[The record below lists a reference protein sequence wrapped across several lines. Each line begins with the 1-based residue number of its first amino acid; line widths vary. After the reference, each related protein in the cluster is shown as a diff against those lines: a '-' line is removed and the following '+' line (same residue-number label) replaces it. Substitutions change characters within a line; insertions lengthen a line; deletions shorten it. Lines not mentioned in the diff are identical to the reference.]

1 MFVQLGGPS
10 LYFFVVD
17 AVPPFLSLNL
27 VASFLFLTSKK
38 KNTKPTGAYPEIRVA
53 QFPLNMGKP
62 GGGGGGGG
70 KPSTNALAVA
80 TVAPTSA
87 IAGTSANAS
96 TSSSSSRA
104 LVLGTTADGRPDYAA
119 VVRQGHSAGVTV
131 AADHSALVPKLDLIA
146 DPETHLARPA
156 PEDEAA
162 TVAATRAA
170 LDAVVSG
177 KIASVAPKNV
187 ARPPGAATY
196 IKYTPKPGPLAAAVA
211 GSSGSASQQPM
222 TRIVKMQEMPVD
234 PLEPPKFRHTKAP
247 RGPGSPPVPVM
258 HSPPRKVSA
267 EEAANWKV
275 PPCVS
280 NWKNAKGYTIPLDKR
295 LAADGRGLQETAI
308 NDGFAKFAEALYV
321 AEHSAREAV
330 ELRAAVGREL
340 ASKEREAKERQ
351 LRELAA
357 AARAERVGGGGGG
370 GFGVGAGAGPSSSD
384 RAPSIASVDLP
395 PPPPRGGGGGGGGG
409 GDDWSDLPPPPPRR
423 TVDDRGGGGDE
434 DDDQGGPR
442 ARGGDDDEDDETPAE
457 RAERRRRDEIRA
469 ERKRVREREARL
481 EAAGGKRSRG
491 ARDADRDIS
500 EKVALGQAALGGG
513 ASGGA
518 RGVFSEAQYD
528 QRLFNQDGG
537 GLDAGLGA
545 EDSYN
550 LYDKPLFADRGKSIY
565 RPRRGGGDEGGGED
579 EGGVGGRAFKPDVG
593 FAGADGGGAAG
604 GSSGPVRFE
613 REQQQQVE
621 QHEGGPSSA
630 AAAVAPADDPF
641 GIDAFVSSVSSKR
654 AAAAAKN
661 KGGSG
666 SMRAAGGGGSAED
679 YLEGGGGSSRSK
691 VAFERGKGT

>member
-1 MFVQLGGPS
+1 MLR
-10 LYFFVVD
+10 L
-17 AVPPFLSLNL
+17 AVACHLSLTS
-27 VASFLFLTSKK
+27 ASVLAPNPPKK
-38 KNTKPTGAYPEIRVA
+38 TGAYPEIRVA

-62 GGGGGGGG
+62 GGSS
-70 KPSTNALAVA
+70 KPSTALAVA
-80 TVAPTSA
+80 TVAPSSA
-87 IAGTSANAS
+87 LLAGASAPP
-96 TSSSSSRA
+96 SSRA
-104 LVLGTTADGRPDYAA
+104 LALGSTADGKPDYSA
-119 VVRQGHSAGVTV
+119 VVRQGHSADVSI
-131 AADHSALVPKLDLIA
+131 AADHSALVPKLDLIS
-146 DPETHLARPA
+146 DPERHLRRPDA
-156 PEDEAA
+156 GDEAE

-196 IKYTPKPGPLAAAVA
+196 IKYTPKPSALALAAA
-211 GSSGSASQQPM
+211 GSSQPM

-340 ASKEREAKERQ
+340 ASTEREAKERQ

-357 AARAERVGGGGGG
+357 AARAERVGGFGGGG
-370 GFGVGAGAGPSSSD
+370 GGAGPSSD
-384 RAPSIASVDLP
+384 RAPSIASADLP
-395 PPPPRGGGGGGGGG
+395 PPPPRGGGTD
-409 GDDWSDLPPPPPRR
+409 DDWSDLPPPPPRR
-423 TVDDRGGGGDE
+423 TVDDGGGGGDE
-434 DDDQGGPR
+434 EAT
-442 ARGGDDDEDDETPAE
+442 ARGNGGADEAEEETPAE

-469 ERKRVREREARL
+469 ERKRERERELRL

-491 ARDADRDIS
+491 ARDADRDVS
-500 EKVALGQAALGGG
+500 ERVALGQAALGGG
-513 ASGGA
+513 AGSA
-518 RGVFSEAQYD
+518 RASEAMYD
-528 QRLFNQDGG
+528 QRLFNRDGG
-537 GLDAGLGA
+537 GLDAGLGG
-545 EDSYN
+545 EDTYN

-565 RPRRGGGDEGGGED
+565 RPRRSDGGDGGGEGE
-579 EGGVGGRAFKPDVG
+579 EGDAGGGRPFRPDVG

-613 REQQQQVE
+613 REPAAAEQQRVA
-621 QHEGGPSSA
+621 PPSA
-630 AAAVAPADDPF
+630 AAAPADDPF
-641 GIDAFVSSVSSKR
+641 GIDAFVGAISSKR
-654 AAAAAKN
+654 DAAKK
-661 KGGSG
+661 KGIAGSG
-666 SMRAAGGGGSAED
+666 SMRAAGGGGSAEE
-679 YLEGGGGSSRSK
+679 YLEGGGGGGSGRSK

>member
-1 MFVQLGGPS
+1 
-10 LYFFVVD
+10 
-17 AVPPFLSLNL
+17 
-27 VASFLFLTSKK
+27 
-38 KNTKPTGAYPEIRVA
+38 
-53 QFPLNMGKP
+53 MGKP
-62 GGGGGGGG
+62 GGS
-70 KPSTNALAVA
+70 KPSSALAVS
-80 TVAPTSA
+80 TVAVASSSA
-87 IAGTSANAS
+87 LAGTSAP
-96 TSSSSSRA
+96 SSSHA
-104 LVLGTTADGRPDYAA
+104 LTLGTTADGQLDYSAI
-119 VVRQGHSAGVTV
+119 VRQGHSAGVNV

-146 DPETHLARPA
+146 DPEKHLARPD

-196 IKYTPKPGPLAAAVA
+196 IKYTPKPGALAAAV
-211 GSSGSASQQPM
+211 SGSAQPM

-340 ASKEREAKERQ
+340 AGKEREAKERQ

-357 AARAERVGGGGGG
+357 AARAERVGGVAYGGGG
-370 GFGVGAGAGPSSSD
+370 GGGPSSD

-395 PPPPRGGGGGGGGG
+395 PPPPRGSGGGGNDG

-423 TVDDRGGGGDE
+423 TVDDGGGD
-434 DDDQGGPR
+434 
-442 ARGGDDDEDDETPAE
+442 GDDEDETPAE

-469 ERKRVREREARL
+469 ERKRERERELRL

-500 EKVALGQAALGGG
+500 EKVALGQAALGG
-513 ASGGA
+513 AN
-518 RGVFSEAQYD
+518 RPTSEAQYD

-550 LYDKPLFADRGKSIY
+550 LYDKPLFADKGKSIY
-565 RPRRGGGDEGGGED
+565 RPRRGGDEGGEGDDAGE
-579 EGGVGGRAFKPDVG
+579 GGGRAFKPDVG

-613 REQQQQVE
+613 REPAAE
-621 QHEGGPSSA
+621 QEEPA
-630 AAAVAPADDPF
+630 AAAAPADDPF

-654 AAAAAKN
+654 DAAKKKGGN
-661 KGGSG
+661 GGGSG

-679 YLEGGGGSSRSK
+679 YLEGGGGSGRSK

>member
-1 MFVQLGGPS
+1 MLFFSSFVRSSAVARSLVESPS
-10 LYFFVVD
+10 FSQ
-17 AVPPFLSLNL
+17 PSSLL
-27 VASFLFLTSKK
+27 LFQTQTQPGS
-38 KNTKPTGAYPEIRVA
+38 YPEIRVA

-62 GGGGGGGG
+62 GGGGS
-70 KPSTNALAVA
+70 KPSTALAVA
-80 TVAPTSA
+80 AANPLPSSA
-87 IAGTSANAS
+87 LAGTAAP
-96 TSSSSSRA
+96 SSSRA
-104 LVLGTTADGRPDYAA
+104 LTLGTTADGQLDYSA
-119 VVRQGHSAGVTV
+119 VVRQGHSADVTI
-131 AADHSALVPKLDLIA
+131 AADHSALVPKLDLIS
-146 DPETHLARPA
+146 DPERHLARPD
-156 PEDEAA
+156 PEEEAL
-162 TVAATRAA
+162 TVAATKAA

-196 IKYTPKPGPLAAAVA
+196 IKYTPKPGALAAAV
-211 GSSGSASQQPM
+211 SGSAQPM
-222 TRIVKMQEMPVD
+222 TRIIKMQEMPVD

-357 AARAERVGGGGGG
+357 AARAERVGGFAGGL
-370 GFGVGAGAGPSSSD
+370 GAGAGPSSSMD

-395 PPPPRGGGGGGGGG
+395 PPPPRGGGGNGGGGG
-409 GDDWSDLPPPPPRR
+409 NDDDWSDLPPPPPRR
-423 TVDDRGGGGDE
+423 TVDDDGGE
-434 DDDQGGPR
+434 EEEPR
-442 ARGGDDDEDDETPAE
+442 APRHPDDAEETPAE

-469 ERKRVREREARL
+469 ERKRERKRELRL
-481 EAAGGKRSRG
+481 EAAGGTGKKSRG

-500 EKVALGQAALGGG
+500 EKVALGQAALNSSG
-513 ASGGA
+513 AG
-518 RGVFSEAQYD
+518 RTSEAQYD

-537 GLDAGLGA
+537 GLDTGLGA
-545 EDSYN
+545 EDAYN

-565 RPRRGGGDEGGGED
+565 RPRRGGDDDNGDDAGG
-579 EGGVGGRAFKPDVG
+579 GGRAFKPDVG
-593 FAGADGGGAAG
+593 FAGADGGGAGGGGG
-604 GSSGPVRFE
+604 GSSGPVQFE
-613 REQQQQVE
+613 REPAAE
-621 QHEGGPSSA
+621 RGA
-630 AAAVAPADDPF
+630 AAAAAAPPPASDDDPF
-641 GIDAFVSSVSSKR
+641 GIDAFVSSVSSER
-654 AAAAAKN
+654 DAAARRRKAASGGGG
-661 KGGSG
+661 GGSG

-679 YLEGGGGSSRSK
+679 YLEQGGGGSSRSK
-691 VAFERGKGT
+691 VAFERGKGN

>member
-1 MFVQLGGPS
+1 
-10 LYFFVVD
+10 
-17 AVPPFLSLNL
+17 
-27 VASFLFLTSKK
+27 
-38 KNTKPTGAYPEIRVA
+38 
-53 QFPLNMGKP
+53 MGKP
-62 GGGGGGGG
+62 GGGG
-70 KPSTNALAVA
+70 KPSSALAVA
-80 TVAPTSA
+80 TVAPSSA
-87 IAGTSANAS
+87 LLSGGASSAGGASAAP
-96 TSSSSSRA
+96 SSRA
-104 LVLGTTADGRPDYAA
+104 LVLGTTADGRPDYSA
-119 VVRQGHSAGVTV
+119 VVRQGHSADVIV
-131 AADHSALVPKLDLIA
+131 AADHAALVPKLDLIA
-146 DPETHLARPA
+146 DPERHLARPDA
-156 PEDEAA
+156 EDEAA

-196 IKYTPKPGPLAAAVA
+196 IKYTPKPGALAAAV
-211 GSSGSASQQPM
+211 SGSAQPM

-357 AARAERVGGGGGG
+357 AARAERVGGGGAYGG
-370 GFGVGAGAGPSSSD
+370 GGGGGAGPSSD

-395 PPPPRGGGGGGGGG
+395 PPPPPRGGGGGGGGNGG

-423 TVDDRGGGGDE
+423 TVDDGGGDE
-434 DDDQGGPR
+434 DEGGGPR
-442 ARGGDDDEDDETPAE
+442 ARGNGDDEEEETPAE

-469 ERKRVREREARL
+469 ERKRERERELRL
-481 EAAGGKRSRG
+481 VAAGGKRSRG

-500 EKVALGQAALGGG
+500 DKVALGQAALGGG
-513 ASGGA
+513 SGS
-518 RGVFSEAQYD
+518 RPFSEAQYD

-565 RPRRGGGDEGGGED
+565 RPRRGGGDGDGGED
-579 EGGVGGRAFKPDVG
+579 EGGGAGGGGGRAFKPDVG

-613 REQQQQVE
+613 RMQPAAEQQQG
-621 QHEGGPSSA
+621 GGPSA
-630 AAAVAPADDPF
+630 AAAAPADDPF

-654 AAAAAKN
+654 DAAAK
-661 KGGSG
+661 KRSGSG

-679 YLEGGGGSSRSK
+679 YLEGGGGGGGSSRSK

>member
-1 MFVQLGGPS
+1 
-10 LYFFVVD
+10 
-17 AVPPFLSLNL
+17 
-27 VASFLFLTSKK
+27 
-38 KNTKPTGAYPEIRVA
+38 
-53 QFPLNMGKP
+53 MGKP
-62 GGGGGGGG
+62 GGGRG
-70 KPSTNALAVA
+70 KPPSSTALAVA
-80 TVAPTSA
+80 AVDPFSA
-87 IAGTSANAS
+87 LLAGGGTAS
-96 TSSSSSRA
+96 TAPPPSSRA
-104 LVLGTTADGRPDYAA
+104 LVLGTTADGRPDYSA

-146 DPETHLARPA
+146 DPEKHLARPD

-196 IKYTPKPGPLAAAVA
+196 IKYTPKPGPLAQAVG
-211 GSSGSASQQPM
+211 GSSSSQPM

-340 ASKEREAKERQ
+340 AGKEREAKERQ

-357 AARAERVGGGGGG
+357 AARAERVGGGGVAYGG
-370 GFGVGAGAGPSSSD
+370 GAGAGPSSD

-409 GDDWSDLPPPPPRR
+409 GGDDWSDLPPPPPRR
-423 TVDDRGGGGDE
+423 TVDDN
-434 DDDQGGPR
+434 
-442 ARGGDDDEDDETPAE
+442 GGDDDRGGPRVDNDDEQEETPAE

-469 ERKRVREREARL
+469 ERRREREREMRL

-500 EKVALGQAALGGG
+500 EKVALGQAAIGG
-513 ASGGA
+513 SGS
-518 RGVFSEAQYD
+518 RTYSEAQYD

-565 RPRRGGGDEGGGED
+565 RPRRGGDEGGEE
-579 EGGVGGRAFKPDVG
+579 EGAGGGRAFKPDVG

-604 GSSGPVRFE
+604 GGSSGPVRFE
-613 REQQQQVE
+613 RAAEREEQA
-621 QHEGGPSSA
+621 GPSA
-630 AAAVAPADDPF
+630 AAPPADDPF

-654 AAAAAKN
+654 DAAAKK
-661 KGGSG
+661 KGGSSG

-679 YLEGGGGSSRSK
+679 YLEGGGGGYSRSK